1 MGGGDQQVGIHI
13 RNGAASMKREDLAMV
28 KAFFFAIAL
37 LLSALIPTFSYGA
50 AESGMGS
57 TSSSAGTAEIR
68 VVSIFLSGMDSE
80 YVYASDGR
88 KFELNP
94 EVRITKNKS
103 SRAGRRTAELFF
115 KEGRLI
121 SVTIK

>member
-1 MGGGDQQVGIHI
+1 MGGGDQQIWIHI
-13 RNGAASMKREDLAMV
+13 RNGAASMKREVLAMV
-28 KAFFFAIAL
+28 KTFFLGIVL
-37 LLSALIPTFSYGA
+37 LLFALIPSLSHCATVGGA
-50 AESGMGS
+50 GS
-57 TSSSAGTAEIR
+57 TGSSAATADIR

-94 EVRITKNKS
+94 EARIIRNKS
-103 SRAGRRTAELFF
+103 SKAGRRTAELFF
-115 KEGRLI
+115 KDGRLI